1 MRSKDVTSPNISA
14 VPAVQLQA
22 IDIVIVAVYLV
33 GITALGLYV
42 SRGVKTTE
50 DFFLAGRSLPWWIAG
65 LSLVVSDI
73 GAKDMI
79 GLAGDAYR
87 YGIVMM
93 NFDFVGCTFA
103 VLIAAFLFMPLFWD
117 AGVTTIPEY
126 LGRRY
131 NMAVRTFFAVVW
143 SLFMVGTVATILVS
157 AASMFE
163 GLLGWSF
170 WFSVGLTSV
179 LVGIFTTSGGVK
191 AVAVTDAVSCVV
203 LIAGAALL
211 CGIGLWHAGGVGP
224 LMSRVSALP
233 WTGEHFQLLPSA
245 SHPAYP
251 WPAVI
256 LGLGL
261 VLGPAY
267 WVGNQAI
274 VQRTLGTK
282 TEADARASYVFAATI
297 KLVFPVLLVLP
308 GLLALALFAR
318 QLGPPGQAFDGNRV
332 LPMMIVA
339 LVPTGALGLLMG
351 AFVASVMANL
361 EAYIS
366 SASTLL
372 VTDLYRP
379 LVRPDASDAECL
391 RVGRGLVI
399 VLLVLGA
406 LLSYQVKVRFGS
418 VFEAFQTF
426 LSFFQGALFSL
437 LLFGLLTRRAT
448 AAGGVAGMLVG
459 VGTAA
464 ALSTTGQLYLW
475 TAFWS
480 FVAASAALFAV
491 SAFTPAKSDHELRGL
506 VSGVR

>member
-1 MRSKDVTSPNISA
+1 MST
-14 VPAVQLQA
+14 VQLQTL
-22 IDIVIVAVYLV
+22 DIVIVAVYLL
-33 GITALGLYV
+33 GITALGLWV
-42 SRGVKTTE
+42 SRGVRTTE

-117 AGVTTIPEY
+117 AGITTIPEY

-131 NMAVRTFFAVVW
+131 NTTVRTFFALVW

-211 CGIGLWHAGGVGP
+211 CGIGLWHIGGPTV
-224 LMSRVSALP
+224 MFERVHALP
-233 WTGEHFQLLPSA
+233 WTGEHFKLLPSA

-251 WPAVI
+251 WPALI

-274 VQRTLGTK
+274 IQRSLGTK
-282 TEADARASYVFAATI
+282 TEADARASYVFAAVI

-308 GLLALALFAR
+308 GLLALALYAER
-318 QLGPPGQAFDGNRV
+318 LGSPGQHFDGNRV
-332 LPMMIVA
+332 LPMMIA
-339 LVPTGALGLLMG
+339 ELVPTGALGLLMG

-379 LVRPDASDAECL
+379 FIKPNATDAESL
-391 RVGRGLVI
+391 RMGRVLVI
-399 VLLVLGA
+399 VLLVVGA
-406 LLSYQVKVRFGS
+406 LFSYQVKRRFGS

-448 AAGGVAGMLVG
+448 AAGGVAGALVG
-459 VGTAA
+459 VASAA
-464 ALSTTGQLYLW
+464 ALSTMGYLYLW
-475 TAFWS
+475 TAWWS
-480 FVAASAALFAV
+480 FVAASVALFAV
-491 SAFTPAKSDHELRGL
+491 SAFTPAKSEDELRGL

>member
-1 MRSKDVTSPNISA
+1 MPSLQLSPLDI
-14 VPAVQLQA
+14 A
-22 IDIVIVAVYLV
+22 IIVLYLL
-33 GITALGLYV
+33 GIAALGVLA
-42 SRGVKTTE
+42 SRGIRTSH
-50 DFFLAGRSLPWWIAG
+50 DFFLAGRSLPWWMAG
-65 LSLVVSDI
+65 MSLVVSDI
-73 GAKDMI
+73 GAKDMV

-93 NFDFVGCTFA
+93 NFDFVGCTFP
-103 VLIAAFLFMPLFWD
+103 VLIAAFLFMPLFWG
-117 AGVTTIPEY
+117 AGVSTIPEY

-131 NMAVRTFFAVVW
+131 NASVRTFFAVIW

-179 LVGIFTTSGGVK
+179 IVGVFTTSGGLK
-191 AVAVTDAVSCVV
+191 AVAFTDVLSCIV
-203 LIAGAALL
+203 LIGGAALL
-211 CGIGLWHAGGVGP
+211 CAIGLREVGGVGM
-224 LMSRVSALP
+224 LVEKVSALP
-233 WTGEHFQLLPSA
+233 WTGEHFELLPSA
-245 SHPAYP
+245 SHAAYP
-251 WPAVI
+251 WPAVV

-274 VQRTLGTK
+274 VQRTFGVRS
-282 TEADARASYVFAATI
+282 EADARASYVFAAVI

-308 GLLALALFAR
+308 GLLALALYADE
-318 QLGPPGQAFDGNRV
+318 LGPPSASWDANQV
-332 LPMMIVA
+332 LPMMVKR
-339 LVPTGALGLLMG
+339 LVPPGALGLLIG
-351 AFVASVMANL
+351 AFVAGVIANL
-361 EAYIS
+361 EAYVN

-379 LVRPDASDAECL
+379 FVRPRATDAECL
-391 RVGRGLVI
+391 RVGRALVI
-399 VLLVLGA
+399 VLLIVGA
-406 LLSYQVKVRFGS
+406 VVSYQVKVRFGS

-426 LSFFQGALFSL
+426 MSYFQGSLFAL
-437 LLFGLLTRRAT
+437 LLFGMVTRRAT

-464 ALSTTGQLYLW
+464 VLSASGYLYLW

-480 FVAASAALFAV
+480 FVAASVTLLAV
-491 SAFTPAKSDHELRGL
+491 SVLTSPKSEDELRGL
-506 VSGVR
+506 VCWVR

>member
-1 MRSKDVTSPNISA
+1 MPT
-14 VPAVQLQA
+14 VQLQTL
-22 IDIVIVAVYLV
+22 DIVIVAAYLL

-42 SRGVKTTE
+42 SRGVRTTH

-117 AGVTTIPEY
+117 AGITTIPEY

-131 NMAVRTFFAVVW
+131 NMTVRTFFAVIW

-179 LVGIFTTSGGVK
+179 LVAAFTTTGGVK
-191 AVAVTDAVSCVV
+191 AIAVTDAVSCVV

-211 CGIGLWHAGGVGP
+211 CGIGLWHVGGP
-224 LMSRVSALP
+224 MAMIERVSALP
-233 WTGEHFQLLPSA
+233 WTGEHFELLPSA
-245 SHPAYP
+245 SHEAYP

-282 TEADARASYVFAATI
+282 TEADARASYVFAAVI

-308 GLLALALFAR
+308 GLLALALFAHK
-318 QLGPPGQAFDGNRV
+318 LGPPGPGWDGNRV
-332 LPMMIVA
+332 LPMMIA
-339 LVPTGALGLLMG
+339 ELVPTGALGLLMG
-351 AFVASVMANL
+351 AFVAAIMANL

-379 LVRPDASDAECL
+379 LLRPDASDAECL
-391 RVGRGLVI
+391 RVGRWLVV
-399 VLLVLGA
+399 VLLVVGA
-406 LLSYQVKVRFGS
+406 LASYQVKVRFGS

-426 LSFFQGALFSL
+426 LSFFQGALFSV

-448 AAGGVAGMLVG
+448 AAGGVAGALVG
-459 VGTAA
+459 VATAA
-464 ALSTTGQLYLW
+464 ILSTTGHLYLW

-480 FVAASAALFAV
+480 FIAASAALVAV
-491 SAFTPAKSDHELRGL
+491 SAVTPAKSESELRGL
-506 VSGVR
+506 VSWVR

>member
-1 MRSKDVTSPNISA
+1 MPSI
-14 VPAVQLQA
+14 QLTTL
-22 IDIVIVAVYLV
+22 DIVLVVVYLL
-33 GITALGLYV
+33 GITGLGLWV
-42 SRGVKTTE
+42 SRGIRTSR
-50 DFFLAGRSLPWWIAG
+50 DFFLAGKSLPWWIAG
-65 LSLVVSDI
+65 MSLVVSDI

-93 NFDFVGCTFA
+93 NFDFVACTFP

-131 NMAVRTFFAVVW
+131 NVSVRTFFAVIW

-157 AASMFE
+157 AAAMFE

-179 LVGIFTTSGGVK
+179 LVGVFTTSGGLK

-203 LIAGAALL
+203 LIGGAALL
-211 CGIGLWHAGGVGP
+211 CGIGLYQVGG
-224 LMSRVSALP
+224 LSALLERVSALP
-233 WTGEHFQLLPSA
+233 WTGEHLELLPSA
-245 SHPAYP
+245 SHEAYP
-251 WPAVI
+251 WPAVV

-274 VQRTLGTK
+274 VQRTFGTK
-282 TEADARASYVFAATI
+282 SQADARASYVFAAVI

-308 GLLALALFAR
+308 GLLALALYADT
-318 QLGPPGQAFDGNRV
+318 LGPPEAGWDANQV
-332 LPMMIVA
+332 LPMMIA
-339 LVPTGALGLLMG
+339 QLVPPGALGLLMG
-351 AFVASVMANL
+351 AFVAAVMANL
-361 EAYIS
+361 DSYIN

-379 LVRPDASDAECL
+379 FIRPNASDEECL
-391 RVGRGLVI
+391 KMGRWLVVI
-399 VLLVLGA
+399 LLVLGA
-406 LLSYQVKVRFGS
+406 LVSYQVKMRFGS

-437 LLFGLLTRRAT
+437 LLFGMVTKLAT
-448 AAGGVAGMLVG
+448 PAGGVAGMLTG
-459 VGTAA
+459 VATAA
-464 ALSTTGQLYLW
+464 TLNATGQLYLW

-480 FVAASAALFAV
+480 FVAASAVLLAV
-491 SAFTPAKSDHELRGL
+491 SAVTRRKSDDELKGL
-506 VSGVR
+506 VCWVR

>member
-1 MRSKDVTSPNISA
+1 MGTL
-14 VPAVQLQA
+14 QLSTLDAA
-22 IDIVIVAVYLV
+22 IIVLYLV
-33 GITALGLYV
+33 GITAIGLWA
-42 SRGVKTTE
+42 SRGIKTSK
-50 DFFLAGRSLPWWIAG
+50 DFFLAGRSLPWWVAG
-65 LSLVVSDI
+65 MSLVVSDI

-93 NFDFVGCTFA
+93 NFDFVACTMP
-103 VLIAAFLFMPLFWD
+103 VLIAAFLFMPLFWG
-117 AGVTTIPEY
+117 AGVTTIPEF

-131 NMAVRTFFAVVW
+131 NNGVRTFFAVVW
-143 SLFMVGTVATILVS
+143 SFFMVGTVATIFVS
-157 AASMFE
+157 AAAMFE

-179 LVGIFTTSGGVK
+179 LVGIFTTAGGLK
-191 AVAVTDAVSCVV
+191 AVAITDVFSCIV
-203 LIAGAALL
+203 LIGGAALL
-211 CGIGLWHAGGVGP
+211 CFIGLREVGGVT
-224 LMSRVSALP
+224 MMMEKVQTLP
-233 WTGEHFQLLPSA
+233 WTEEHFTLLPSA
-245 SHPAYP
+245 SHEAFP

-274 VQRTLGTK
+274 VQRTFGVRSQ
-282 TEADARASYVFAATI
+282 ADARASYVLAAVI

-308 GLLALALFAR
+308 GLLALALYADE
-318 QLGPPGQAFDGNRV
+318 LGAPTAGWDANQV
-332 LPMMIVA
+332 LPLMISR

-351 AFVASVMANL
+351 AFIAGVIANL
-361 EAYIS
+361 DSYVN

-379 LVRPDASDAECL
+379 FLRPGATDEESL
-391 RVGRGLVI
+391 KVGRWLVVGLI
-399 VLLVLGA
+399 VLGA

-426 LSFFQGALFSL
+426 LSFFQGALFAL
-437 LLFGLLTRRAT
+437 LLFGMLTRRAT
-448 AAGGVAGMLVG
+448 TAGAITGMLLG

-464 ALSTTGQLYLW
+464 VMTATGQLYLW
-475 TAFWS
+475 TAWWS
-480 FVAASAALFAV
+480 FVAASSSLIVVSLFT
-491 SAFTPAKSDHELRGL
+491 TPKTEDELRGL
-506 VSGVR
+506 VAWVR

>member
-1 MRSKDVTSPNISA
+1 MPS
-14 VPAVQLQA
+14 VQLQT
-22 IDIVIVAVYLV
+22 IDIVIVAAYLL

-42 SRGVKTTE
+42 SRGIKTSA
-50 DFFLAGRSLPWWIAG
+50 DFFLAGRSLPWWVAG
-65 LSLVVSDI
+65 MSLVVSDI
-73 GAKDMI
+73 GAKDMV

-87 YGIVMM
+87 YGVVMM

-117 AGVTTIPEY
+117 AGITTIPEY

-170 WFSVGLTSV
+170 WFSVGLTTV
-179 LVGIFTTSGGVK
+179 LVGIFTTSGGLK

-211 CGIGLWHAGGVGP
+211 CGIGLWHVGGP
-224 LMSRVSALP
+224 LAMIDRVSALP
-233 WTGEHFQLLPSA
+233 WTGEHFELLPSA
-245 SHPAYP
+245 SHDAYP

-274 VQRTLGTK
+274 VQRTLGTS
-282 TEADARASYVFAATI
+282 TEADARASYVFAAVI

-308 GLLALALFAR
+308 GLLALSLFAE
-318 QLGPPGQAFDGNRV
+318 QLGAPGAGFDGNRV
-332 LPMMIVA
+332 LPLLIA
-339 LVPTGALGLLMG
+339 ELVPTGALGLLIG
-351 AFVASVMANL
+351 AFVAAVMANL
-361 EAYIS
+361 DSYVN

-379 LVRPDASDAECL
+379 FMRPGATDEECL
-391 RVGRGLVI
+391 RVGRALVI

-406 LLSYQVKVRFGS
+406 LVSYQVKVRFGS

-437 LLFGLLTRRAT
+437 LIFGLLTRRAT
-448 AAGGVAGMLVG
+448 AAGGVAGAVVG

-464 ALSTTGQLYLW
+464 VLSSTGQLFLW
-475 TAFWS
+475 TAWWS

-491 SAFTPAKSDHELRGL
+491 SAVTPAKSEDELRGL
-506 VSGVR
+506 VSWVR